1 MEGREHQLFEP
12 HDGMRG
18 VSVATLA
25 TPPDHWAAL
34 VPELAVSDLAKS
46 LAFYTDMLGFRL
58 CYARPGFAYLE
69 RGHAQIMLEDVAG
82 AWTTAPANRPF
93 GRGINLQ
100 IEAEDA
106 GQLYDR
112 LRAAHWPM
120 FREMQESWYRAG
132 DVEHGQR
139 EFLIQDPD
147 GYLLRFVEPLGER
160 ATTHEANA

>member
-1 MEGREHQLFEP
+1 
-12 HDGMRG
+12 MRG
-18 VSVATLA
+18 VSNA
-25 TPPDHWAAL
+25 PPANPAQHWAAL
-34 VPELAVSDLAKS
+34 VPELGVSDFAAS
-46 LAFYTDMLGFRL
+46 LAFYTDTLGFRL

-69 RGHAQIMLEDVAG
+69 RGQAQIMLEDLAG

-112 LRAAHWPM
+112 LRAAHWPI
-120 FREMQESWYRAG
+120 FRDIQESWYRAG

-147 GYLLRFVEPLGER
+147 GYLLRFAEPLGER
-160 ATTHEANA
+160 ATTQEADA